1 MELVNAVDREVARVF
16 AAASAISQAV
26 CFFRM
31 KATALIAETTGT
43 GVAADIC
50 VM

>member
-31 KATALIAETTGT
+31 KATAEGSSTQLRVQLI
-43 GVAADIC
+43 
-50 VM
+50 